1 MTHKEDIKRLR
12 TMQRYLIDDLKK
24 LEYHTNELIEN
35 IYANG
40 KQKQFNKDIVIDWV
54 VEKNYQ
60 ELLDL
65 NPDINNVH
73 IVNLKKAKRNFFI
86 IYPLFK

>member
-40 KQKQFNKDIVIDWV
+40 KQKEFNKDIKQIEIFFDYWRQHA
-54 VEKNYQ
+54 KN
-60 ELLDL
+60 L
-65 NPDINNVH
+65 
-73 IVNLKKAKRNFFI
+73 
-86 IYPLFK
+86 